1 MLGLWITLAVLLAL
15 AIFLWRLRLGLYVV
29 FGRGQAAA
37 DLTIGPFRVRLVPSK
52 ETKKTPQ
59 ETKKTGKPKKEPKDL
74 AEAAKKIPKPKLEDL
89 QDAARTLW
97 PAAKKAL
104 RRTRRGIR
112 VDPLRLSATLGGAE
126 DPAAAAELYGGLH
139 ALVWT
144 GMPALEK
151 LVVIRDPGIHLGID
165 FDAQETRAEGELG
178 ISIRLGTLIARRNA
192 AGGPGHRL
200 APAVHEAAADAARI
214 QSSRQQGGRTPRRV
228 TRKDGI
234 HGRDNGQE
242 ETPQRFDAFHDGQD
256 PGDGGHQ
263 HHRGAAHHHA

>member
-112 VDPLRLSATLGGAE
+112 
-126 DPAAAAELYGGLH
+126 
-139 ALVWT
+139 
-144 GMPALEK
+144 
-151 LVVIRDPGIHLGID
+151 PGRG
-165 FDAQETRAEGELG
+165 
-178 ISIRLGTLIARRNA
+178 
-192 AGGPGHRL
+192 GGPGGSRRVVRWTPRPGL
-200 APAVHEAAADAARI
+200 DRDAGSGEAGGDPGSRD
-214 QSSRQQGGRTPRRV
+214 SSR
-228 TRKDGI
+228 
-234 HGRDNGQE
+234 N
-242 ETPQRFDAFHDGQD
+242 
-256 PGDGGHQ
+256 
-263 HHRGAAHHHA
+263 

>member
-112 VDPLRLSATLGGAE
+112 VDPLRLSATDLA
-126 DPAAAAELYGGLH
+126 
-139 ALVWT
+139 
-144 GMPALEK
+144 K
-151 LVVIRDPGIHLGID
+151 R
-165 FDAQETRAEGELG
+165 LG
-178 ISIRLGTLIARRNA
+178 ISRASLYRAFQALEDAQLIQREGKSMYVLDP
-192 AGGPGHRL
+192 AGLEGVL
-200 APAVHEAAADAARI
+200 
-214 QSSRQQGGRTPRRV
+214 
-228 TRKDGI
+228 
-234 HGRDNGQE
+234 
-242 ETPQRFDAFHDGQD
+242 
-256 PGDGGHQ
+256 
-263 HHRGAAHHHA
+263 

>member
-97 PAAKKAL
+97 PAAK
-104 RRTRRGIR
+104 
-112 VDPLRLSATLGGAE
+112 RLCAAPGGVSA
-126 DPAAAAELYGGLH
+126 
-139 ALVWT
+139 
-144 GMPALEK
+144 
-151 LVVIRDPGIHLGID
+151 
-165 FDAQETRAEGELG
+165 
-178 ISIRLGTLIARRNA
+178 
-192 AGGPGHRL
+192 
-200 APAVHEAAADAARI
+200 
-214 QSSRQQGGRTPRRV
+214 
-228 TRKDGI
+228 
-234 HGRDNGQE
+234 
-242 ETPQRFDAFHDGQD
+242 
-256 PGDGGHQ
+256 
-263 HHRGAAHHHA
+263 

>member
-112 VDPLRLSATLGGAE
+112 VDPLA
-126 DPAAAAELYGGLH
+126 
-139 ALVWT
+139 
-144 GMPALEK
+144 
-151 LVVIRDPGIHLGID
+151 PGPPPWAGRR
-165 FDAQETRAEGELG
+165 TRRQPQ
-178 ISIRLGTLIARRNA
+178 SCTVDSTPWS
-192 AGGPGHRL
+192 GPGCRL
-200 APAVHEAAADAARI
+200 WR
-214 QSSRQQGGRTPRRV
+214 SWW
-228 TRKDGI
+228 
-234 HGRDNGQE
+234 
-242 ETPQRFDAFHDGQD
+242 
-256 PGDGGHQ
+256 
-263 HHRGAAHHHA
+263 

>member
-74 AEAAKKIPKPKLEDL
+74 ADL

-178 ISIRLGTLIARRNA
+178 ISIRLGTLIAVGTQLAVPAIGWLRRFMKRRRM
-192 AGGPGHRL
+192 P
-200 APAVHEAAADAARI
+200 PASKAADNKAAEH
-214 QSSRQQGGRTPRRV
+214 P
-228 TRKDGI
+228 
-234 HGRDNGQE
+234 
-242 ETPQRFDAFHDGQD
+242 
-256 PGDGGHQ
+256 
-263 HHRGAAHHHA
+263 AA